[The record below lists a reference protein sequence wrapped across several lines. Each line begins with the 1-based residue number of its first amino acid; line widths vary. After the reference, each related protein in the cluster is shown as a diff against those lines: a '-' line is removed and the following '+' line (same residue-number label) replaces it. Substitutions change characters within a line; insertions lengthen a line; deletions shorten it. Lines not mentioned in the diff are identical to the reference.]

1 MIAAGEMRLWSAS
14 LMLTLGLHAGAA
26 IALTLIHSAPVND
39 MPAGA
44 FSLELAAFGGSTQAS
59 MGGGAKA
66 APAPAPQPKE
76 VEPPKPKPVEKAEV
90 ALPKPQPK
98 HKPKPQPK
106 PVAAAPK
113 PAPEPAPPAPAAPAS
128 AATSAVG
135 NGGAAGLTGDAG
147 QGGGVIAGRLGG
159 GGVGAGTPL
168 GRYKLMVFQALW
180 QSRKYP
186 DIARRMGYQGDV
198 TVEFC
203 IAASGEILESRLV
216 SESGHGVLDR
226 EGKALLHR
234 VRRFP
239 PFPHDLHRTALTFRV
254 TIPFR
259 LT

>member
-26 IALTLIHSAPVND
+26 LGLALLRSAPVND

-44 FSLELAAFGGSTQAS
+44 FSLELAAFGGNTAAAA
-59 MGGGAKA
+59 GGGAKA
-66 APAPAPQPKE
+66 APAPAPQPKD
-76 VEPPKPKPVEKAEV
+76 VEPPKPKPVEKAEA
-90 ALPKPQPK
+90 ALPKPEPKPK

-113 PAPEPAPPAPAAPAS
+113 PAPESAPPAAPAS
-128 AATSAVG
+128 AAASSAG
-135 NGGAAGLTGDAG
+135 NGGAAGLAGEAG
-147 QGGGVIAGRLGG
+147 QGGGVISGRLGG
-159 GGVGAGTPL
+159 GGIGAGTPL
-168 GRYKLMVFQALW
+168 GRYKLLVFQALW

-186 DIARRMGYQGDV
+186 DVARRMGYQGDV
-198 TVEFC
+198 EVEFSV
-203 IAASGEILESRLV
+203 AANGEILASRLV
-216 SESGHGVLDR
+216 AESGHGVLDR
-226 EGKALLHR
+226 EAKALLHR